1 MSSGAYYAAS
11 RGVGRLQLLLPGLV
25 LCATIA
31 LAASFVSDQYGG
43 PKFLF
48 ALLLGMGF
56 HFLADN
62 TKTLPGIELSAKKL
76 VRVGVALLGARITFG
91 DVDALGLTGV
101 LVLVGTVV
109 FTILFGVQFARA
121 LKLPATLGLLSGGGT
136 GICGISATLAISST
150 LPQSRENEHHTL
162 LTAIG
167 VATLST
173 AAMILYPLV
182 VAILDLNSREAGL
195 FLGGAIHDVAQVV
208 GAGFMISADVGDS
221 ATLTKMFRVAMLV
234 PVVFALAFWLRRD
247 DKRDDDG
254 NARGGAER
262 QTLLPF
268 FLMAFAGLVVINSF
282 GLISPPVRS
291 AASTVSSWCLVISI
305 AALGVKSSFEKLIQ
319 LGWRPIV
326 LMTGEAVFVAFYMLT
341 VVFAMRGLGLN
352 ELPGSSP

>member
-1 MSSGAYYAAS
+1 MTTQTLAVSRGAS
-11 RGVGRLQLLLPGLV
+11 RLRLLLPGLV
-25 LCATIA
+25 LCVTIA
-31 LAASFVSDQYGG
+31 LAASFVSEQYGG

-48 ALLLGMGF
+48 ALLLGMAF

-62 TKTLPGIELSAKKL
+62 AKTLPGIELSAKKL

-91 DVDALGLTGV
+91 DVDALGLAGV
-101 LVLVGTVV
+101 LALVGTVA
-109 FTILFGVQFARA
+109 FTILFGVLFARA

-173 AAMILYPLV
+173 AAMIVYPLV
-182 VAILDLNSREAGL
+182 VALLDLDTREAGL
-195 FLGGAIHDVAQVV
+195 FLGGSIHDVAQVV
-208 GAGFMISADVGDS
+208 GAGFMISPEVGDS

-234 PVVFALAFWLRRD
+234 PVVFVLALWFRRD
-247 DKRDDDG
+247 GRRGDEEG
-254 NARGGAER
+254 TRGGAER
-262 QTLLPF
+262 QTLFPF

-282 GLISPPVRS
+282 GWISPPLRS

-326 LMTGEAVFVAFYMLT
+326 LMAGEAVFVACYMLA
-341 VVFAMRGLGLN
+341 VVFALRTFG
-352 ELPGSSP
+352 